1 MAVSYTYDDFL
12 KAYNQS
18 GIGFS
23 NADMQLAQKNPNAG
37 MGLIDA
43 KVRWNQAKTAAER
56 AKYNQQAESIR
67 SLYGGYLGGDD
78 GFGYTPVDSPNDYT
92 APEKPTFSYNLE
104 SDPVWQAYKK
114 QYTREG
120 QRATQDALGTTAAS
134 TGGIPSSY
142 ATAAATQAGD
152 YYAAQMTDKVPELY
166 QQAYNRYLNELS
178 QWNAD
183 RSFGYGQYIDELN
196 TQIANRQEA
205 LQNALY
211 GAQYGDYSGLADLG
225 YDISNIPAEW
235 DKLYNTALIAGQYG
249 DWETLKNALG
259 ITANTDWLNNTEAQ
273 QLEIMLNLALNAAN
287 PDGLNDPSY
296 LRALLAKYFPNVKG
310 ITSAAGGS
318 GSSGGSS
325 GSSGGG
331 SSNGSSITNTNTGS
345 SRYVPLL
352 SRPIIS
358 IR

>member
-23 NADMQLAQKNPNAG
+23 DADMQLAQKNPNAG

-120 QRATQDALGTTAAS
+120 QRATQDALGITAAS

-166 QQAYNRYLNELS
+166 QQAYNRHLNELS

-211 GAQYGDYSGLADLG
+211 GAQIGDYSKLEDLG
-225 YDISNIPAEW
+225 FDISNIPENY
-235 DKLYNTALIAGQYG
+235 DRIYNLALLAGQYG
-249 DWETLKNALG
+249 DYDKLKDLLG
-259 ITANTDWLNNTEAQ
+259 ITANKDMLNNTDAQ
-273 QLEIMLNLALNAAN
+273 RLEMMYNLAIAQANLGNTTYLNK
-287 PDGLNDPSY
+287 LISQ
-296 LRALLAKYFPNVKG
+296 YFK
-310 ITSAAGGS
+310 
-318 GSSGGSS
+318 
-325 GSSGGG
+325 
-331 SSNGSSITNTNTGS
+331 
-345 SRYVPLL
+345 
-352 SRPIIS
+352 
-358 IR
+358 

>member
-23 NADMQLAQKNPNAG
+23 DADMQLAQKNPNAG

-43 KVRWNQAKTAAER
+43 KVRWNQAKTAADR
-56 AKYNQQAESIR
+56 AKYNQQAEAIR

-78 GFGYTPVDSPNDYT
+78 GFGYTPVDSPNDYV
-92 APEKPTFSYNLE
+92 APEKPTFSYDLE

-114 QYTREG
+114 QYIREG

-211 GAQYGDYSGLADLG
+211 GAQIGDYSKLEDLG
-225 YDISNIPAEW
+225 FDISNIPENY
-235 DKLYNTALIAGQYG
+235 DRIYNLALLAGQYG
-249 DWETLKNALG
+249 DYDKLKDLLG
-259 ITANTDWLNNTEAQ
+259 ITANEDMLNNTDAQ
-273 QLEIMLNLALNAAN
+273 RLEMMYNLAIAQANLGNTTYLNQ
-287 PDGLNDPSY
+287 LISQ
-296 LRALLAKYFPNVKG
+296 YFK
-310 ITSAAGGS
+310 
-318 GSSGGSS
+318 
-325 GSSGGG
+325 
-331 SSNGSSITNTNTGS
+331 
-345 SRYVPLL
+345 
-352 SRPIIS
+352 
-358 IR
+358 

>member
-23 NADMQLAQKNPNAG
+23 DADMQLAQKNPNAG

-43 KVRWNQAKTAAER
+43 KVRWNQAKTAADR
-56 AKYNQQAESIR
+56 AKYNQQAEAIR

-78 GFGYTPVDSPNDYT
+78 GFGYTPVDSPNDYV
-92 APEKPTFSYNLE
+92 APEKPTFSYDLE

-142 ATAAATQAGD
+142 ATAAATQAGG
-152 YYAAQMTDKVPELY
+152 YYAAQMTDKVPGLY

-211 GAQYGDYSGLADLG
+211 GAQIGDYSKLEDLG
-225 YDISNIPAEW
+225 FDISNIPENY
-235 DKLYNTALIAGQYG
+235 DRIYNLALLAGQYG
-249 DWETLKNALG
+249 DYDKLKDLLG
-259 ITANTDWLNNTEAQ
+259 ITANKDMLNNTDAQ
-273 QLEIMLNLALNAAN
+273 RLEMMYNLAIAQANLGNTTYLNK
-287 PDGLNDPSY
+287 LISQ
-296 LRALLAKYFPNVKG
+296 YFK
-310 ITSAAGGS
+310 
-318 GSSGGSS
+318 
-325 GSSGGG
+325 
-331 SSNGSSITNTNTGS
+331 
-345 SRYVPLL
+345 
-352 SRPIIS
+352 
-358 IR
+358 

>member
-23 NADMQLAQKNPNAG
+23 DADMQLAQKNPNAG

-43 KVRWNQAKTAAER
+43 KVRYNQAKTAADR
-56 AKYNQQAESIR
+56 AKYNQQAEAIR
-67 SLYGGYLGGDD
+67 SLYGGYLGGSD
-78 GFGYTPVDSPNDYT
+78 GFGYTPVSSPNDYV

-196 TQIANRQEA
+196 TQTSNRQEA

-211 GAQYGDYSGLADLG
+211 GAQLGDYSKLEDLG
-225 YDISNIPAEW
+225 YDISNIPENY
-235 DKLYNTALIAGQYG
+235 DRLYNLALLAGQYG
-249 DWETLKNALG
+249 DYQKLKDLLG
-259 ITANTDWLNNTEAQ
+259 ITANEDMLNNTDAQ
-273 QLEIMLNLALNAAN
+273 RLEMMYNLAVAQANLGNTTYLNQ
-287 PDGLNDPSY
+287 LISQ
-296 LRALLAKYFPNVKG
+296 YFK
-310 ITSAAGGS
+310 
-318 GSSGGSS
+318 
-325 GSSGGG
+325 
-331 SSNGSSITNTNTGS
+331 
-345 SRYVPLL
+345 
-352 SRPIIS
+352 
-358 IR
+358 